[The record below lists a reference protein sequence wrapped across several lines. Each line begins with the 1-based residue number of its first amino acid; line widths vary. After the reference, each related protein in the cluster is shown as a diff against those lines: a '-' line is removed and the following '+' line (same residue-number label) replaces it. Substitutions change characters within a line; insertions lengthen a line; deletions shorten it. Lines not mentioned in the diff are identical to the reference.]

1 MKKLLLF
8 IFTISFLSSLV
19 IAQGKSDK
27 AKTKDKS
34 KDKTEKTKNSQ
45 AENDKKHDQA
55 VWEGTTNQGGGAKAS
70 KNQPAK
76 VRAAFQRDY
85 PNAVNV
91 RWSKYRGDWTA
102 TFGNGLLTST
112 AVYHANGDRR
122 DTRTPVPQSQL
133 PQIIFKD
140 IFKGTP
146 KTQLGDIIKI
156 EVPQTLKDI
165 FRVKTTTDGVS
176 RFVFYNSDGVIVQYD
191 Y

>member
-1 MKKLLLF
+1 MKKILLL
-8 IFTISFLSSLV
+8 ILSLSFLAGYV
-19 IAQGKSDK
+19 IAQGNSDK
-27 AKTKDKS
+27 AKNKDKS
-34 KDKTEKTKNSQ
+34 KDKTEKNKTTHT
-45 AENDKKHDQA
+45 ENDKKHDDA
-55 VWEGTTNQGGGAKAS
+55 VWEGTSNQGGGAKPS

-85 PNAVNV
+85 PNVVNV

-112 AVYHANGDRR
+112 AVYHANGERR
-122 DTRTPVPQSQL
+122 DTRTPVPQAQL

-146 KTQLGDIIKI
+146 KTELGDIIRI
-156 EVPQTLKDI
+156 QVPFLKDI
-165 FRVKTTTDGVS
+165 YRVKTTTDGVS
-176 RFVFYNSDGVIVQYD
+176 KFVFYNSDGMVVQYD